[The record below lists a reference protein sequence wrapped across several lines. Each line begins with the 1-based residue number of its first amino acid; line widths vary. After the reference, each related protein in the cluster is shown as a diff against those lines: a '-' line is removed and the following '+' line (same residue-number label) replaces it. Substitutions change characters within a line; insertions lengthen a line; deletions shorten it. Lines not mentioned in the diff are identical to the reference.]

1 MQTPQCACNFFL
13 AMPPSSLKIKIRFSK
28 FCKYQKSFMI
38 FFFSSKIMY
47 ITWSHNMPLDLICLS
62 LLKTLYW
69 IFASVVLILV
79 VFGVFQLKIFRST
92 LCGILLPSLK
102 ALSVYSRDLSLTECV
117 ALRKWDLGSQ
127 IRNRKYTVDLRSQN
141 E

>member
-1 MQTPQCACNFFL
+1 
-13 AMPPSSLKIKIRFSK
+13 
-28 FCKYQKSFMI
+28 
-38 FFFSSKIMY
+38 
-47 ITWSHNMPLDLICLS
+47 MPLDLICLS

-127 IRNRKYTVDLRSQN
+127 IRKRKYTVDLRSQN